1 MKRLLNS
8 VKRSVCD
15 FLYSAYSPRSGQE
28 SLQGYRAPTDVA
40 TKSGAA
46 LVYADSPEALLKK
59 GNMLKAA
66 GRLHEA
72 LECFDRAIAMNR
84 DFVAA
89 INNRALVLQAL
100 NRPEESLEAFD
111 EGLMVDPMS
120 YKLLTNRG
128 ALLEVQCQYDEAL
141 KQYAKAIE
149 VQPDLAKAHFNTGMC
164 RLRLGQFET
173 GWQQYEWRWKCDD
186 FPSKGRNY
194 PRPLWLGTEDIAGK
208 TVLLHA
214 EQGLG
219 DTIQFCRYATEVSR
233 SGATVILAVQPP
245 LISLVANLPGV
256 HKVLTY
262 KELVPDFD
270 FHCPL
275 LSLPL
280 AFKTRIGSIP
290 TLVPYLHAPEAAI
303 RSWTEKLG
311 ALPLLSIGLAW
322 SGNAQHKRDHER
334 SIALEKLLPAFD
346 TPGIGLFSLQDQ
358 VRDSDSIALEGAKNM
373 LHFGAE
379 LRDFSD
385 TAALISRLDLVIT
398 VDTAV
403 AHLAGAMGKPTWIL
417 LAAHADWRWMENRED
432 SPWYPSA
439 RLFRQRKPGDW
450 DGVIHSV
457 RQALAGLTPTERH

>member
-322 SGNAQHKRDHER
+322 SGNARHKRDR
-334 SIALEKLLPAFD
+334 RASC
-346 TPGIGLFSLQDQ
+346 
-358 VRDSDSIALEGAKNM
+358 
-373 LHFGAE
+373 
-379 LRDFSD
+379 
-385 TAALISRLDLVIT
+385 
-398 VDTAV
+398 
-403 AHLAGAMGKPTWIL
+403 
-417 LAAHADWRWMENRED
+417 
-432 SPWYPSA
+432 
-439 RLFRQRKPGDW
+439 
-450 DGVIHSV
+450 
-457 RQALAGLTPTERH
+457 